1 MSLPM
6 SMFIFIYDIA
16 MLIAAENFQ
25 EVDTNRAIEIDTEE
39 DTDVDIKTDKD
50 ISSVEWDGGRNPGS

>member
-1 MSLPM
+1 
-6 SMFIFIYDIA
+6 
-16 MLIAAENFQ
+16 
-25 EVDTNRAIEIDTEE
+25 VDTNRAIEIDTEE